1 MATNKIK
8 PLPPN
13 RLRYKPVP
21 PIQFDASLSPYEA
34 MYKIVKKLNEVIEIV
49 NNLDKGE

>member
-1 MATNKIK
+1 MSNKIK

-13 RLRYKPVP
+13 KLHYKPVP

-34 MYKIVKKLNEVIEIV
+34 MYRIVAKLNEVIKII
-49 NNLDKGE
+49 NNMQQGE